1 MNHADKLNHAQGRF
15 PDFIP
20 VDMTQTP
27 LLQMRGIR
35 KSFGAT
41 LALSDM
47 HLTIRPGEIHAL
59 MGENGAGKSTLMKV
73 LSGVHAPDQGEIL
86 LDGRPVALRD
96 PGASRA
102 AGINLIYQELAVA
115 PNISVAANVF
125 MGSELRTRLG
135 LIDHAAMRSRTDAVL
150 RQLGAGFG
158 ASDLAGRLSIA
169 EQQQVEIAR
178 ALVHRSRIVIMDE
191 PTAALSE
198 RETEQL
204 FNVVRRLR
212 DEGLAIIYISHRMA
226 EVYALAD
233 RVTVLRDGSFVG
245 ELARDEID
253 SERIVQMMVGRSLSE
268 FYQHQRIA
276 PADAAQ
282 LPTVMQVRALAGGKI
297 RPASF
302 DVRAGE
308 VLGFAGLVGAGRTEL
323 ARLLFGA
330 DPRSGGDILLDGR
343 PVHIDQP
350 RAAMRAGIAY
360 VPEDR
365 KGQGLFLQM
374 AVAANATM
382 NVASRHTRLGLVRS
396 RSLGGVARAAIQ
408 RLNVKVA
415 HPETPVGKL
424 SGGNQQKVLLARWLE
439 IAPKVLILDEPTRG
453 VDIYAKSEIYQLVH
467 RLASQGVAVV
477 VISSELPEV
486 IGICDR
492 VLVMREG
499 MITGELAGAA
509 ITQENIMRL
518 ATDTNVPRTAPAS
531 HSSPTPLAPSHG

>member
-1 MNHADKLNHAQGRF
+1 
-15 PDFIP
+15 
-20 VDMTQTP
+20 MTSTP
-27 LLQMRGIR
+27 ILQMTGIS

-41 LALSDM
+41 RALSDM

-73 LSGVHAPDQGEIL
+73 LSGVHAPDGGQIL
-86 LDGRPVALRD
+86 LDGHPVSLRD

-125 MGSELRTRLG
+125 MGSELRTRWG
-135 LIDHAAMRSRTDAVL
+135 LIDHAAMRRRTDAVL
-150 RQLGAGFG
+150 RQLGAAFR
-158 ASDLAGRLSIA
+158 ASDRAGRLSIA

-198 RETEQL
+198 RETEHL
-204 FNVVRRLR
+204 FGVVKRLR

-245 ELARDEID
+245 ELAREEID
-253 SERIVQMMVGRSLSE
+253 SERIVQMMVGRSLGE
-268 FYQHQRIA
+268 FYQHTRMA
-276 PADAAQ
+276 PERAAA
-282 LPTVMQVRALAGGKI
+282 LPVVLQVQDLAGGKVK
-297 RPASF
+297 PSSF
-302 DVRAGE
+302 AVRAGE

-330 DPRSGGDILLDGR
+330 DPRSGGHVLLEGQA
-343 PVHIDQP
+343 VQIDEP

-374 AVAANATM
+374 AVGANATM
-382 NVASRHTRLGLVRS
+382 NVAGRHSRMGLVRS
-396 RSLGGVARAAIQ
+396 TALDDVARGAIQ

-415 HPETPVGKL
+415 HPQVAVGKL

-467 RLASQGVAVV
+467 KLAEQGVAVV

-499 MITGELAGAA
+499 AITGELAGAA
-509 ITQENIMRL
+509 ITQEAIMHL
-518 ATDTNVPRTAPAS
+518 ATDTAGMHGTHAGGAELPAVGTAAV
-531 HSSPTPLAPSHG
+531 HSSPSSHSF

>member
-1 MNHADKLNHAQGRF
+1 
-15 PDFIP
+15 
-20 VDMTQTP
+20 MTSTP
-27 LLQMRGIR
+27 LLRMTGIS

-41 LALSDM
+41 RALSAM
-47 HLTIRPGEIHAL
+47 HLSIYPGEIHAL

-73 LSGVHAPDQGEIL
+73 MSGVHAPDSGEIL
-86 LDGRPVALRD
+86 LDGKPLSLRD
-96 PGASRA
+96 PGASRV

-135 LIDHAAMRSRTDAVL
+135 LIDHVAMRQRTDAVL
-150 RQLGAGFG
+150 AQLGAAFR
-158 ASDLAGRLSIA
+158 ASDRAGRLSIA

-198 RETEQL
+198 RETENL
-204 FNVVRRLR
+204 FKVVRRLR

-226 EVYALAD
+226 EVHALAD

-245 ELARDEID
+245 ELTRQEID
-253 SERIVQMMVGRSLSE
+253 AERIVQMMVGRSLGE
-268 FYQHQRIA
+268 FYQHRRMA
-276 PADAAQ
+276 PEQAAT
-282 LPTVMQVRALAGGKI
+282 LPIVLQVRALAGGKVK
-297 RPASF
+297 PASF
-302 DVRAGE
+302 ALRAGE

-330 DPRSGGDILLDGR
+330 DARSGGKVLLDGQLLQ
-343 PVHIDQP
+343 IDSP

-382 NVASRHTRLGLVRS
+382 NVASRHARLGLVNGRT
-396 RSLGGVARAAIQ
+396 LHGVAQASIR

-415 HPETPVGKL
+415 HPGVPVGKL

-439 IAPKVLILDEPTRG
+439 IAPRVLILDEPTRG

-467 RLASQGVAVV
+467 RLAEQGVAVV

-499 MITGELAGAA
+499 AITGELAGAD

-518 ATDTNVPRTAPAS
+518 ATDTAGVPPAS
-531 HSSPTPLAPSHG
+531 PHSPQSSLHPTHG